1 MVGMG
6 KMSKAI
12 WSERASRFIEGAA
25 ETAMNLRASSGNF
38 LRALLLGVS
47 LSALGTSDAFAG
59 AVRVIGRTSGVD
71 HGTRMEYY
79 QQAQAEGEAAT
90 AAFVALGNASAAQ
103 VHAGN
108 AAGLQE
114 LRDGKEA
121 MELAA
126 SMARTGFAVRR
137 DSAWTDASGSSRWSR
152 GRSENFASWIRTRLR
167 FSRHRKCC
175 CGRRNSS

>member
-137 DSAWTDASGSSRWSR
+137 DSAWTDASEREPLEPRQIG
-152 GRSENFASWIRTRLR
+152 ELC
-167 FSRHRKCC
+167 KLD
-175 CGRRNSS
+175 